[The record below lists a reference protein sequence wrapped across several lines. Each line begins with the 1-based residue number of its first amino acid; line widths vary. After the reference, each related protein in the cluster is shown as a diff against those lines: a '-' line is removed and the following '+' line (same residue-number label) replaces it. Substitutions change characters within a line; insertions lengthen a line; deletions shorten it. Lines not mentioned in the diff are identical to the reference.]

1 MRKIKSVGVMSLGKV
16 MGMSGALVGAIF
28 GVLYG
33 AIVIG
38 ASLLGFASE
47 DGGLGALGVVGG
59 IALMIGVPIFY
70 GIMSFVFGLLYGV
83 ILNLVLG
90 MAGGLEIELE

>member
-1 MRKIKSVGVMSLGKV
+1 MRKIKSVGIMSLGKV
-16 MGMSGALVGAIF
+16 MGMSGALLGAIF

-33 AIVIG
+33 GIVIA

-47 DGGLGALGVVGG
+47 NGGFGALGVIGG

-70 GIMSFVFGLLYGV
+70 GIMSFVFGLVYGL